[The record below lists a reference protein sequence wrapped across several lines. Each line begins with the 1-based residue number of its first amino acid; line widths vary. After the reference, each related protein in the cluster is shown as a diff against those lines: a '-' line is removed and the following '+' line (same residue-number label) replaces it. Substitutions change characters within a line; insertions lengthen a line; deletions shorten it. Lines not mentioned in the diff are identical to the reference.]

1 MKWLVLIHSL
11 DPRTG
16 GTVRV
21 VVDLQ
26 PHLARLGVEVELLC
40 ADSPADGWLADMQSL
55 PGLTIHTLGPIN
67 NGYSFSRRWDLR
79 LAELLPEVD
88 VVLMHGLWKYP
99 LLAARRA
106 CCRFSKPLFVYA
118 HGMLDPWFD
127 QQYPLKALK
136 KRLYWLLAEGSNLRS
151 ARKILFTA
159 PDEERLAREHW
170 GLDSRQSALAPIG
183 IEPPPELA
191 VACEGNLKVE
201 DEGSRC
207 LLFLGRVVEKKG
219 VDLLVK
225 AFAELPLSTGQALR
239 LVVAGP
245 GMDSIYGNRVREI
258 ALNSAN
264 AIGFPG
270 MIEGEEKW
278 QLLRSCDA
286 LCLPS
291 HQENFGLVLAEALAM
306 GRPVLTTRA
315 VNIAEYIAHDQA
327 GWVEADNL
335 DGVRKLLQQWLQTT
349 PPESA
354 TLRRNARRCFEQRF
368 SAAAAAEG
376 LVQMLEG

>member
-1 MKWLVLIHSL
+1 MKLIALIHSL

-26 PHLARLGVEVELLC
+26 PHLAAEGLEVELVC
-40 ADSPADGWLADMQSL
+40 ADAENAEWLPAVRQL
-55 PGLTIHTLGPIN
+55 PGLCIHALGPLHN
-67 NGYSFSRRWDLR
+67 SYAYSRKWDRILK
-79 LAELLPEVD
+79 EILPGAD
-88 VVLMHGLWKYP
+88 AVLMHGLWKYP

-106 CCRFSKPLFVYA
+106 CKSMGKPLFVYP

-127 QQYPLKALK
+127 RQYPLKGLK
-136 KRLYWLLAEGSNLRS
+136 KRLYWMLAEGANLRS
-151 ARKILFTA
+151 ARRVLFTA
-159 PDEERLAREHW
+159 PEEERLAREHW
-170 GLDSRQSALAPIG
+170 GLDSRLSAIAPIG
-183 IEPPPELA
+183 IEAPSEFA
-191 VACEGNLKVE
+191 AASAGE
-201 DEGSRC
+201 DKNKRT

-225 AFAELPLSTGQALR
+225 AFAELPSTSGQALR

-245 GMDSIYGNRVREI
+245 GMDSTYGNKVRQI
-258 ALNSAN
+258 AANSAN
-264 AIGFPG
+264 AIEFPG

-278 QLLRSCDA
+278 QLLRSSDA

-306 GRPVLTTRA
+306 GRPVLTTHA

-335 DGVRKLLQQWLQTT
+335 DGVRKLLQQWLQAT

-354 TLRRNARRCFEQRF
+354 TLCRNARRCYEQRF
-368 SAAAAAEG
+368 SAAAAAKG
-376 LVQMLEG
+376 LSRILRDIPS